1 MRIPYKTFKSQRHF
15 IEMALALQ
23 IENEDSTVLDPMV
36 SLADITTPQACFH
49 FNITVWVTGESTR
62 SDTFV
67 SLFTFE
73 N

>member
-23 IENEDSTVLDPMV
+23 IENEDSTVLDPMA

-49 FNITVWVTGESTR
+49 FNITV
-62 SDTFV
+62 
-67 SLFTFE
+67 
-73 N
+73 

>member
-23 IENEDSTVLDPMV
+23 IENEDSTVLDPMA

-49 FNITVWVTGESTR
+49 FVT
-62 SDTFV
+62 
-67 SLFTFE
+67 
-73 N
+73 